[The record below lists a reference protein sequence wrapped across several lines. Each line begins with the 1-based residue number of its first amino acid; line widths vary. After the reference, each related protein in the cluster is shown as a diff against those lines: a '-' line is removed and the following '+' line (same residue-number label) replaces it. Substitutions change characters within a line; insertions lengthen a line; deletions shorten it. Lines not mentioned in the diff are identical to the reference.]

1 MDIIETITHPIRAI
15 VHLKEDEDRA
25 AATLTRL
32 PLYKV
37 VLPSDPQ
44 FYSPTGDYIRLNFEN
59 DSMGN
64 PMNELHGWFK
74 VESIVIDE
82 VLEEYV
88 EQEWVETANG

>member
-1 MDIIETITHPIRAI
+1 
-15 VHLKEDEDRA
+15 
-25 AATLTRL
+25 
-32 PLYKV
+32 
-37 VLPSDPQ
+37 
-44 FYSPTGDYIRLNFEN
+44 
-59 DSMGN
+59 MGN